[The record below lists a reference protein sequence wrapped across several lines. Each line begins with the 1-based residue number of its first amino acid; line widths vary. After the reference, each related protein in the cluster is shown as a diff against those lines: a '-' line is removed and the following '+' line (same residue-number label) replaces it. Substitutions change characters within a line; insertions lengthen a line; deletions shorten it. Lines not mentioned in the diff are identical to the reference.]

1 MKHLKKY
8 IGWLFA
14 SQIAPIMCGIIEKW
28 AEMSFL
34 DGYTLGLIINSVLLI
49 LYLFIMV
56 VLALVELN
64 EDEVKAYAQELRRKL
79 ER

>member
-28 AEMSFL
+28 TGMSFF
-34 DGYTLGLIINSVLLI
+34 DGYTLGLIVNSILLI
-49 LYLFIMV
+49 VYLFMGV

-64 EDEVKAYAQELRRKL
+64 EDEVKTYFQELKRKL